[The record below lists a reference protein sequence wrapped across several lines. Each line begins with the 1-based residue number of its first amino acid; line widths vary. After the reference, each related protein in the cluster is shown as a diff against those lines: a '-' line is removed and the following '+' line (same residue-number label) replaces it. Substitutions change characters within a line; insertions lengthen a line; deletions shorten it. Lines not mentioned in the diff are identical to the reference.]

1 MLEKFR
7 DVAPWFALG
16 FLLLWLGLFYKEM
29 QEPRL
34 VLTDWTL
41 VISATPTPEPTPS
54 GNLTIFGSYGTVE
67 ITPEGEVSVDGTS
80 VICSPKAM
88 QIVHHA
94 LVKP

>member
-1 MLEKFR
+1 MLEKLR

-16 FLLLWLGLFYKEM
+16 FLLLWLELFYKEM

-34 VLTDWTL
+34 VLTDWPL
-41 VISATPTPEPTPS
+41 VISLTPTPAPTPS
-54 GNLTIFGSYGTVE
+54 GNLMIFGSYGSVE
-67 ITPEGEVSVDGTS
+67 ITPEGEVWVDGTP

-88 QIVHHA
+88 QTVHHA